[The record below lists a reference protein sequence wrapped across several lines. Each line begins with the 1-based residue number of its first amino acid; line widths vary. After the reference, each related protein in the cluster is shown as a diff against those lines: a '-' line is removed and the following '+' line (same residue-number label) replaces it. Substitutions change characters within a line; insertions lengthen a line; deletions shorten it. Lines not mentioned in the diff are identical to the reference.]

1 MKKFMFSAVAL
12 VAFSFSG
19 LASDIEEKK
28 IEIETYL
35 DFFQIDE
42 METSEVISSDL
53 ANCFDYAIIVYHGT
67 IKRGKDPEYAIELA
81 EWAFNDCMEWDNN

>member
-1 MKKFMFSAVAL
+1 MFSAVAL
-12 VAFSFSG
+12 VVFSFAG
-19 LASDIEEKK
+19 LANDIEEKK
-28 IEIETYL
+28 IEIGNNL
-35 DFFQIDE
+35 DFIQIDE
-42 METSEVISSDL
+42 METLEVYSSDL